1 MKKVRCLLLL
11 AVMFVIGATAAQ
23 AEKNFRPQG
32 GIIAGKGECAIS
44 GVETGVSSASAKN
57 TIVGASAGVY
67 NVDTSSDNLSALTAL
82 YEEALA
88 DYKQCISYKSSAT
101 PDADYATAE
110 GGLIT
115 SASQLYSNAK
125 EPLEGSFEA
134 LIDEASDPTTF
145 FHSDWHGG
153 SYTGSAYH
161 YIGVAFDKAVQNVQ
175 FKMSKRMRTS
185 RSSYSP
191 YFPRRVQVYA
201 CNDTTDIDNAA
212 WVLQGTLDVDWDYD
226 IHEDFSTYS
235 DVGKAGVALLSVPM
249 DAAYKYV
256 RLDVMPT
263 YYRAVYFDLGAL
275 QAYEMQ
281 YDASASLIESVPAD
295 VRKAFE
301 DQLASAKSA
310 ISAQKATADDVESLQ
325 KAYEDFIDNFMP
337 KGNGKFY
344 TIKLRAASPIVSD
357 SCSLVWDASN
367 STISSR
373 SSDSDLDKMGAL
385 WRFERVSASVSLVR
399 LVTNAIGKPQ
409 YVDFVDVTDEGSA
422 ACLSDTG
429 MVFRMSPCASGFRLK
444 SVDYPGYYLSDYVGK
459 LGSSTVEDD
468 GGIFTV
474 TLAAGQPSPVAF
486 SATYEG
492 VTIFSGEE
500 AEGWYWKEGESVTAE
515 SDFFQTPDP
524 SATHKGFSFSV
535 SQDNAAFAT
544 GQSVMLTAS
553 WSVPFA
559 DGKFYT
565 IKLRAENP
573 SVTGSCSLVWDPSC
587 STISS
592 RSSDSDLNKMGALW
606 RFERVSASDNLVRLV
621 TNAIGKPQYVDF
633 VDVTDEGSAA
643 CLSDTG
649 MVFRMS
655 PCAGGYRLCS
665 VDHTSTW
672 AGSNH
677 YLNDFDGRLGTS
689 VNTDTGSTF
698 TITLADEQPSP
709 VTFTAMYDDAT
720 VFSGERAEGWY
731 WKEGESVTE
740 ESDFFQTPDLSAT
753 HNGFSFTVSQDN
765 AAFSAGT
772 SVKLA
777 TNWSVPFEEGR
788 FYTMLLRG
796 KYSYYTG
803 HRVRWNPGDTTVAS
817 HGVDGVIDEI
827 PCYWRFERVAGTAD
841 HVRVVSNAIGKPQY
855 ITFADLSK
863 NGSLACMTDTGTV
876 FRVKPCNDGFRLCS
890 PENDNY
896 NLNDFGGMGK
906 LGVWT
911 YERSTT
917 DEGSTFRIVPA
928 EEQLQP
934 VTFSATYDGTTIFSG
949 EEAEGWYWKEGESVT
964 AESDFFQTP
973 DLSAT
978 HKGFSFSVS
987 QDNAAFAAS
996 QSVMLT
1002 ASRSVPFEEGKFYT
1016 MKVREGGTSSTDTIH
1031 SVVWNPS
1038 EGADIVHSQAS
1049 DNDIDKMGAFW
1060 RFEFV
1065 SGTTD
1070 QVRVV
1075 SNAIGKPQYIT
1086 IADMTADKSYACMTD
1101 TGTVFRVKP
1110 CNNGFRLCSPDNDLC
1125 NLNDLWGSIRDG
1137 SQGKLGIWINT
1148 DIDDYGSTFTITP
1161 AAVQPSPVTF
1171 SGTAGGIGT
1180 FDDMA
1185 AEGWYWKEGESVTAG
1200 SDFCQVPYDFYT
1212 VNADNP
1218 AFAEGTPVCLTA
1230 SYPFPVSASY
1240 GPYNWTLL
1248 RTNDDD
1254 SHLCLR
1260 GGNGSAE
1267 VVTTGENSMDM
1278 SLLENVDKT
1287 ARTGQWAFVCAGDE
1301 PNKFYLINR
1310 AGAFEHPVY
1319 RMGESGTLVPNS
1331 YLYDYGTA
1339 YSVGKQPA
1347 AVGSFTD
1354 GFTLACVTDGSPRL
1368 YDNGIYLSLGNEEV
1382 AEESRVFRTAE
1393 IDVPTAIAT
1402 VEANTESYG
1411 GAGQGF
1417 VGEKVSSD
1425 EYLSALRA
1433 TSTTS
1438 DFIEAYLTAAYRT
1451 PDPSKFYRITFTD
1464 GICPSGGSITADQYG
1479 TVNSDEQGM
1488 CRIAPVDTS
1497 DGAYSATSPAAI
1509 SRIFPAVG
1517 YGKWVIQNVNSG
1529 VYWTDYVNDF
1539 SVGGDGTAYG
1549 IVGTENCDCNW
1560 ALDCTTAV
1568 EDTVG
1573 AIVSLLGQHYDWS
1586 NPLSSFTDTN
1596 PATGCTGVR
1605 IQEVTECP
1613 LTFKAEYATLCL
1625 PFDVAVPYGVTAY
1638 KVTDATTT
1646 ELVMEEIEGAISAGT
1661 GVILKG
1667 TPGETVSFAITS
1679 DAQNMSLH
1687 PAANN
1692 RLTGVNV
1699 QREGLAPR
1707 SFYGLAKKKGHIA
1720 FYLSDVTEMPANK
1733 AYLLVTDTQGT
1744 LSDLLDFNAGTPTGV
1759 NGAEVQSEADSIYYD
1774 LSGRRVLYPAH
1785 GVYVKG
1791 NGQKVFVK

>member
-44 GVETGVSSASAKN
+44 GVETVVSSASAKN

-153 SYTGSAYH
+153 SYTGSSYH

-175 FKMSKRMRTS
+175 LKMSKRMRTS

-201 CNDTTDIDNAA
+201 CNDTTDINNAA

-235 DVGKAGVALLSVPM
+235 DAGKAGVALLSVPM

-344 TIKLRAASPIVSD
+344 TIKLRAASPIVSG

-444 SVDYPGYYLSDYVGK
+444 SVDYPGYYLSDYDGK

-474 TLAAGQPSPVAF
+474 TLAAGQPSPVTF

-535 SQDNAAFAT
+535 SQDNAAFAA

-553 WSVPFA
+553 WSVPFV

-573 SVTGSCSLVWDPSC
+573 SVTGSCSLVWNPSC

-592 RSSDSDLNKMGALW
+592 RSSDSDLDKMGALW
-606 RFERVSASDNLVRLV
+606 RFERVSASVSLVRLV

-655 PCAGGYRLCS
+655 PCAGGFRLCS

-720 VFSGERAEGWY
+720 VFSGER
-731 WKEGESVTE
+731 
-740 ESDFFQTPDLSAT
+740 
-753 HNGFSFTVSQDN
+753 
-765 AAFSAGT
+765 
-772 SVKLA
+772 
-777 TNWSVPFEEGR
+777 
-788 FYTMLLRG
+788 
-796 KYSYYTG
+796 
-803 HRVRWNPGDTTVAS
+803 
-817 HGVDGVIDEI
+817 
-827 PCYWRFERVAGTAD
+827 
-841 HVRVVSNAIGKPQY
+841 
-855 ITFADLSK
+855 
-863 NGSLACMTDTGTV
+863 
-876 FRVKPCNDGFRLCS
+876 
-890 PENDNY
+890 
-896 NLNDFGGMGK
+896 
-906 LGVWT
+906 
-911 YERSTT
+911 
-917 DEGSTFRIVPA
+917 
-928 EEQLQP
+928 
-934 VTFSATYDGTTIFSG
+934 
-949 EEAEGWYWKEGESVT
+949 AEGWYWKEGESVT

-1625 PFDVAVPYGVTAY
+1625 PFDVAVPYGVTSY

-1646 ELVMEEIEGAISAGT
+1646 ELVMEEIEGAIPAGT